1 MKAYERFLKYVSV
14 WTTSDE
20 TSETVPSTERQ
31 FDLGRLLVQE
41 LKDIGVEKVELND
54 MCYLYAEIPATPG
67 YEDQPAIGLIAHM
80 DTVMDFSGKDIH
92 PQIIENYNGEDVK
105 LGDSGR
111 VLSVKEFPHLKNM
124 KGRTLITTDGDH
136 ASGGGRQGGYSG
148 DHHSGRGDPEGEYPP
163 WKDLYRFYPG

>member
-67 YEDQPAIGLIAHM
+67 YEDQPAIGLIAHRC
-80 DTVMDFSGKDIH
+80 V
-92 PQIIENYNGEDVK
+92 
-105 LGDSGR
+105 
-111 VLSVKEFPHLKNM
+111 
-124 KGRTLITTDGDH
+124 
-136 ASGGGRQGGYSG
+136 
-148 DHHSGRGDPEGEYPP
+148 
-163 WKDLYRFYPG
+163 